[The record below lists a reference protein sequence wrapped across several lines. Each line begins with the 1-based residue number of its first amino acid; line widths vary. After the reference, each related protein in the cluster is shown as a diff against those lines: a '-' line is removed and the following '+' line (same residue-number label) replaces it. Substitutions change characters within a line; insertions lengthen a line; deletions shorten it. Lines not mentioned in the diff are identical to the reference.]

1 MQRDQDDRERDY
13 DTENEP
19 NENFDRGETETE
31 LTDSPTRS
39 KPAGRAEG
47 ERRTPGKRAGSK
59 PGTARAGGKGKR
71 PQRPSRTPR

>member
-19 NENFDRGETETE
+19 SENFDRGETETE
-31 LTDSPTRS
+31 FTGPPTRS
-39 KPAGRAEG
+39 KSPGRAAG
-47 ERRTPGKRAGSK
+47 HTPSKRAGSK
-59 PGTARAGGKGKR
+59 TGTARAGSKGKR